1 MLGNVAKIL
10 NIEVCPKALQKIKN
24 NKRQSE
30 LHHAEREKNVIG
42 VYKINQDKINKIK
55 DKKIILLDDIYTTG
69 ATVNECSKV
78 LKNAGAKEIAVV
90 TIAYAEKIN

>member
-1 MLGNVAKIL
+1 MHGSISKIL
-10 NIEVCPKALQKIKN
+10 NIKICSKALQKIKN

-42 VYKINQDKINKIK
+42 VYKINKKQIDKIKGK
-55 DKKIILLDDIYTTG
+55 RIILLDDIYTTG
-69 ATVNECSKV
+69 ATVNECSKI
-78 LKNAGAKEIAVV
+78 LKSVGAKEIAVV